1 LKELFWV
8 GVVLTIVA
16 PLIIGIHYEDPST
29 SWVAALC
36 GAFITF
42 ISKLDQIS
50 ELSLGPV
57 KAKMKEKI
65 DEVDKV
71 LKQLREAVT
80 VTSHATLTDL
90 MAGGMM
96 GSMTLGKR
104 LEIHENI
111 ILNLRAI
118 GASEEQ
124 VAMAEKDWIK
134 AISIIYVQII
144 RNTIE
149 ERESPNTV
157 NFKTPDN
164 KKQASLEIDKLED
177 FSNWQMPT
185 PYQIRAILES
195 HTIKEPPVDLWV
207 NDYEHF
213 LNNNEIC
220 RPEELI
226 AKREKK

>member
-1 LKELFWV
+1 MKTELIIRDYSMIVLFWV
-8 GVVLTIVA
+8 GVVLTIAA
-16 PLIIGIHYEDPST
+16 PLIIGIKYEDPST

-124 VAMAEKDWIK
+124 VAMAEKDWKK
-134 AISIIYVQII
+134 ANMYY
-144 RNTIE
+144 
-149 ERESPNTV
+149 
-157 NFKTPDN
+157 
-164 KKQASLEIDKLED
+164 LC
-177 FSNWQMPT
+177 
-185 PYQIRAILES
+185 
-195 HTIKEPPVDLWV
+195 H
-207 NDYEHF
+207 DY
-213 LNNNEIC
+213 
-220 RPEELI
+220 
-226 AKREKK
+226 